1 MNRIFGYDSPLVSA
15 LMKIGD
21 CICASAM
28 FLVFSIPIVTAG
40 ASATALYATIYRCV
54 RRDETGLWQVFWGA
68 FRENFKRST
77 LAWLLELTLIAV
89 LTVDVFV
96 LRSIK
101 LSGGAMGALYWAALI
116 LWLVALTWTVYV
128 AGYAARFNGTV
139 REVLKYGWLLMV
151 LHPVK
156 ALRVLL
162 AVTAALVLVLVAP
175 FMVLAAPAAVY
186 WVSSVVL
193 EKVFVQHLRPEDRE
207 RENAE
212 NRGKER
218 GNLDDQ

>member
-28 FLVFSIPIVTAG
+28 FLVFSLPIVTAG
-40 ASATALYATIYRCV
+40 ASAAALYATIYRCV
-54 RRDETGLWQVFWGA
+54 RREQTGLWQMFWDA

-77 LAWLLELTLIAV
+77 LAWLIELALLAV

-101 LSGGAMGALYWAALI
+101 LSGGAMGNLYWLGLAV
-116 LWLVALTWTVYV
+116 WLAALTWTVYV
-128 AGYAARFNGTV
+128 AGYSARFNGSV
-139 REVLKYGWLLMV
+139 REVLKFGWMLMV
-151 LHPVK
+151 LHPIRAVG
-156 ALRVLL
+156 VLL
-162 AVTAALVLVLVAP
+162 MVLAALVLVLIAP

-186 WVSSVVL
+186 WGGSVTL
-193 EKVFVQHLRPEDRE
+193 EKVFAQHLRPEDRE
-207 RENAE
+207 KKE
-212 NRGKER
+212 GKEMA
-218 GNLDDQ
+218 DDQ